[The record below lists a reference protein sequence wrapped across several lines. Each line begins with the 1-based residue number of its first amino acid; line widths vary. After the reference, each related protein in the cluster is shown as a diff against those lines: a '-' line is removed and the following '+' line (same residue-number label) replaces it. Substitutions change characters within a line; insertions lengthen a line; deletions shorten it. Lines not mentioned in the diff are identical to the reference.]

1 MYDYTSGHLN
11 LVAGAENAAFDPKLG
26 HNIADTPVL
35 IDGTVQNST
44 DPTSSNTTRR
54 LLAVTAAQAAA
65 GGSWAVVANSGSI
78 AVHFVAF
85 TNNQALIM
93 QRPDIPNPNPYLQ
106 VCQQL
111 SWMWLVS
118 TSISNPVK
126 PVLLNNGAIPL
137 AQLEKHWQ
145 WTGLPC
151 EMCGCSRKYLAWSA
165 CDKDW

>member
-11 LVAGAENAAFDPKLG
+11 LVAGAESAAFDPKLG
-26 HNIADTPVL
+26 HNIAATPVL

-44 DPTSSNTTRR
+44 DPTSSNSTRR

-65 GGSWAVVANSGSI
+65 ATGGSWAVVGNSGSI

-106 VCQQL
+106 VCKKG
-111 SWMWLVS
+111 M
-118 TSISNPVK
+118 
-126 PVLLNNGAIPL
+126 
-137 AQLEKHWQ
+137 
-145 WTGLPC
+145 
-151 EMCGCSRKYLAWSA
+151 
-165 CDKDW
+165 